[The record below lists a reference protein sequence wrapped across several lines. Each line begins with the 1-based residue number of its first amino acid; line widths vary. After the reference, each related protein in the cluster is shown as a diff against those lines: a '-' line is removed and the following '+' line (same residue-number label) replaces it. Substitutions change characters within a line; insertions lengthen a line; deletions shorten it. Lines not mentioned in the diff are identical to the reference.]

1 LALPYRQG
9 EASTFKGRAALN
21 VKKSNLTTE
30 NNAELVFNLIFCTK
44 FADVRLH
51 FIF

>member
-1 LALPYRQG
+1 MNRFAFFQNLQ
-9 EASTFKGRAALN
+9 SIN

-30 NNAELVFNLIFCTK
+30 NNAELAFNLIFCTK